1 MMRLR
6 AKKRFR
12 LDALIEEG
20 EVLLVRDEHGE
31 RLLRS
36 FFRQLELEEEK
47 DAPPRPRGRPR
58 VADRM
63 AQVEITG

>member
-31 RLLRS
+31 RLLRTY
-36 FFRQLELEEEK
+36 FRQLELEEPG
-47 DAPPRPRGRPR
+47 DVPSRPRGRPR

-63 AQVEITG
+63 APVEITG